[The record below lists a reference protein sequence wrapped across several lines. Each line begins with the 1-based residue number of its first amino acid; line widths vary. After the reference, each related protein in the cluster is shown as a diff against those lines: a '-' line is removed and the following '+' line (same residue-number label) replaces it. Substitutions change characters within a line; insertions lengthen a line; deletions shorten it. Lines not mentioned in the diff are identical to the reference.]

1 MFPLADHTMEFIPCK
16 AELASPTTDW
26 QFSWY
31 LARLKGL
38 GPDHTSFIWKLLHL
52 LLPVKERLHRLSPNT
67 PPHCSFCNQ
76 LMLIE
81 DIPHAFFNCTH
92 NMGAG
97 HNLLAVLRDI
107 MPDITM
113 EKIMR
118 LEFSDLEENMEYPA
132 VWFTAAFLFAIWEK
146 RTKGLR
152 IRTYEIRAEIESKVS
167 LLRETRFNDYAADHK
182 ILCEKIPNT

>member
-1 MFPLADHTMEFIPCK
+1 M
-16 AELASPTTDW
+16 
-26 QFSWY
+26 
-31 LARLKGL
+31 
-38 GPDHTSFIWKLLHL
+38 
-52 LLPVKERLHRLSPNT
+52 LLPVKERLHRLFPNT
-67 PPHCSFCNQ
+67 PPYCSLCNQ
-76 LMLIE
+76 LMMIE

-97 HNLLAVLRDI
+97 HNLVAVLRDI

-118 LEFSDLEENMEYPA
+118 LEFSDLEEDMEYPA
-132 VWFTAAFLFAIWEK
+132 VWFTAAFLFAIWGK

-167 LLRETRFNDYAADHK
+167 LLRETRFNDYAADLK
-182 ILCEKIPNT
+182 ILCEKLPNT